1 MPQPSD
7 ERRGQDEVLA
17 EGISHRRILS
27 LSDLI
32 FGLALSIG
40 AVSALETRPGT
51 ILGVFFSLISFGFSF
66 LILGLVW
73 IRYSRIMSVLPTENT
88 KIVATNM
95 VILFLVSIE
104 PYLFNLLNTSAYTP
118 SLGQLNSA
126 STTTLYALD
135 LGCLLLVIAYF
146 IHELTVEDRRL
157 IPRDLMKE
165 YRLMMYTSLVGAFMF
180 LASALPVFWSV
191 IVISSPTVPLRY
203 VMWTGTFVANIGRR
217 FDVLVTRRKGKAT
230 TSCESRTTVD
240 EKREWAEANPI

>member
-1 MPQPSD
+1 MMAAN
-7 ERRGQDEVLA
+7 L
-17 EGISHRRILS
+17 GILKESIPRPRIQT
-27 LSDLI
+27 LSDMI

-95 VILFLVSIE
+95 VLLFLVSIE
-104 PYLFNLLNTSAYTP
+104 PYLFNLLNMSAYTP

-135 LGCLLLVIAYF
+135 LGCLLIVIAYF

-157 IPRDLMKE
+157 IPRELMRD
-165 YRLMMYTSLVGAFMF
+165 YRLTMYASIVGAFMF
-180 LASALPVFWSV
+180 IVSVLPVFWSV
-191 IVISSPTVPLRY
+191 VVISSPTVPLRY
-203 VMWTGTFVANIGRR
+203 IMWVGPFVANMGRR
-217 FDVLVTRRKGKAT
+217 LDGRMTRQKISAT
-230 TSCESRTTVD
+230 TSGKSRSSVD
-240 EKREWAEANPI
+240 ERREWAEANPR

>member
-1 MPQPSD
+1 MAANQ
-7 ERRGQDEVLA
+7 
-17 EGISHRRILS
+17 GIQKESIPRPRIQT
-27 LSDLI
+27 LSDMI

-40 AVSALETRPGT
+40 AFSALETTPGT
-51 ILGVFFSLISFGFSF
+51 ILGIFYTLISFGFSF
-66 LILGLVW
+66 LILSLVW
-73 IRYSRIMSVLPTENT
+73 IGYSRIMSVLPIENIR
-88 KIVATNM
+88 IVAANM
-95 VILFLVSIE
+95 VLLFLVSIE
-104 PYLFNLLNTSAYTP
+104 PYLFNSLKISAYAP
-118 SLGQLNSA
+118 SLGQLDSS

-157 IPRDLMKE
+157 IPRELMKE
-165 YRLMMYTSLVGAFMF
+165 YRLMMYTSIVGAFTF
-180 LASALPVFWSV
+180 LVSALPVFWNV

-203 VMWTGTFVANIGRR
+203 VMWTGTFVANMGRR